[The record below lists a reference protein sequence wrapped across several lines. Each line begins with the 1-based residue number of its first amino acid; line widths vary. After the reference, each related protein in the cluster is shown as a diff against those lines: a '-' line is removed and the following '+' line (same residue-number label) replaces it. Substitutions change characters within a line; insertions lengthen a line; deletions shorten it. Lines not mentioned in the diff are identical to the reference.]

1 MDYQHTGNV
10 RIPKFGVCGTDNVDV
25 PLPFPETLADTL
37 HAWRLRG
44 MAAGHSERTIEARR
58 STIERLSRVIEPLE
72 ATQDDLTTWLA
83 TLVGADEEPV
93 KRSSKATY
101 RAHLR
106 SFYGWLAE
114 TGRREDDPAVKLPA
128 LKPGRGLPHPLTPVE
143 VQAVIDACNDGRAAW
158 TRAYVTLAAFA
169 GLRAHEIA
177 KVRGEDFR
185 GEELV
190 VYGKGGVT
198 STVPVTPVLA
208 RLAATM
214 PARGYWFATGSSTG
228 HVHRCSVSTAIQRA
242 FKRAGVVAVP
252 HSLRHHYCT
261 QVLRATGGDLR
272 TTQRLA
278 RHASPA
284 TTAIYTQ
291 VLDETASRAAA
302 SIPGAA

>member
-1 MDYQHTGNV
+1 MNAHTGIV
-10 RIPKFGVCGTDNVDV
+10 HLPILPYLRDTRDV

-37 HAWRLRG
+37 DAWRLRG
-44 MAAGHSERTIEARR
+44 MAAGHSDRTIDARR
-58 STIERLSRVIEPLE
+58 QTIERLARECRPLVASQE
-72 ATQDDLTTWLA
+72 DLIGWLA
-83 TLVGADEEPV
+83 GLTCADGEPV
-93 KRSSKATY
+93 KRSTKATY
-101 RAHLR
+101 RAQLR
-106 SFYGWLAE
+106 AFYSWLVE
-114 TGRREDDPAVKLPA
+114 SGRREDDPAVKLPA
-128 LKPGRGLPHPLTPVE
+128 VGSGRGLPHPLTPVE
-143 VQAVIDACNDGRAAW
+143 VQAVIDACSDGRAVW
-158 TRAYVTLAAFA
+158 TRAYVTLAAFG

-177 KVRGEDFR
+177 KVRGEDFH
-185 GEELV
+185 GAELV

-198 STVPVTPVLA
+198 STVSNTPVLA

-214 PARGYWFATGSSTG
+214 PAQGYWFPTSSASG

-261 QVLRATGGDLR
+261 QVLRQTNGDLR

-278 RHASPA
+278 RHASPS

-291 VLDETASRAAA
+291 VLDDTAYRAAA